1 MSKITDL
8 ATALRKLLES
18 GFYPVGARFPSE
30 YELMERYNVA
40 RLTANKAVALLT
52 AEGLLERGRRGSG
65 TFVRC
70 CRKFPQGWIAA
81 FMDVASPY
89 NAAMIAGAANTAM
102 LNNYMLSIFNPR
114 MPEITDAL
122 KKLEQSDCIGVLT
135 GGYGILPATLSKPV
149 IYMDVEID
157 DREDG
162 PHHNVTCDNYGAA
175 HEMMSR
181 VLAAGFRKV
190 VTVTLPNHQ
199 HRRKRLQGFKDAMQ
213 EHGIDNIEE
222 RCFVFR
228 EKDNPYEMRQIM
240 RRIMQKFPDVEY
252 ILTDSDDI
260 VLQIIRISKSENIEC
275 PNRIKITGFGNI
287 YGISGMHKL
296 PTVDQHPW
304 HIGNAAVTALL
315 QSVNGGYPDEVIKI
329 EVPAEVINTEFI

>member
-70 CRKFPQGWIAA
+70 CKKFPQGWIAA

-135 GGYGILPATLSKPV
+135 GGYGILPSTLSKPV

-157 DREDG
+157 EETLTKIAEQTGGQYFRATDKQKLKAIYDEINELEKSKVEITDL
-162 PHHNVTCDNYGAA
+162 TIY
-175 HEMMSR
+175 HER
-181 VLAAGFRKV
+181 YLVFVLAAIALLLVEF
-190 VTVTLPNHQ
+190 L
-199 HRRKRLQGFKDAMQ
+199 L
-213 EHGIDNIEE
+213 
-222 RCFVFR
+222 
-228 EKDNPYEMRQIM
+228 EK
-240 RRIMQKFPDVEY
+240 
-252 ILTDSDDI
+252 I
-260 VLQIIRISKSENIEC
+260 VLKRI
-275 PNRIKITGFGNI
+275 P
-287 YGISGMHKL
+287 
-296 PTVDQHPW
+296 
-304 HIGNAAVTALL
+304 
-315 QSVNGGYPDEVIKI
+315 
-329 EVPAEVINTEFI
+329 